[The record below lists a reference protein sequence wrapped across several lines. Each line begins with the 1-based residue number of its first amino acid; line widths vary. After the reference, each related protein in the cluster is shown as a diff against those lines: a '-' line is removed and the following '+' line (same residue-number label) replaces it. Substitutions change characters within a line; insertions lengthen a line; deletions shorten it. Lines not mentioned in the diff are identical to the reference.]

1 MRALVL
7 ALALAGCAARHAA
20 PTLTAPAPETGR
32 VLVVATGAPRV
43 GSAQP
48 IAVAITNG
56 TDEALRVDP
65 RQVYTT
71 SGTGDRIAPLPPAEA
86 ARRAGGRHL
95 PGAVRGGAIGAASGG
110 VLGAIGGAIVGAIQG
125 GIGLAV
131 AAGSA
136 AGATIGAISGVI
148 GGSRRP
154 AVDVAGFEAQALPA
168 MTLEKGFSAAGYVY
182 YPAGTYRTLE
192 VLLAETSGAARR
204 EQVAIGEAP

>member
-7 ALALAGCAARHAA
+7 ALALAGCAARHTA
-20 PTLTAPAPETGR
+20 PTLTAPAPESGK
-32 VLVVATGAPRV
+32 VLVVATGAPPV

-56 TDEALRVDP
+56 TDEALHVDP

-110 VLGAIGGAIVGAIQG
+110 VLGAIGGAIAGAIQG
-125 GIGLAV
+125 GI
-131 AAGSA
+131 
-136 AGATIGAISGVI
+136 
-148 GGSRRP
+148 
-154 AVDVAGFEAQALPA
+154 
-168 MTLEKGFSAAGYVY
+168 
-182 YPAGTYRTLE
+182 
-192 VLLAETSGAARR
+192 
-204 EQVAIGEAP
+204 

>member
-20 PTLTAPAPETGR
+20 PTLTAPAPETGK
-32 VLVVATGAPRV
+32 VLVVAQNAPTI

-56 TDEALRVDP
+56 TEEVLHGDP

-86 ARRAGGRHL
+86 ARRAGGQHL
-95 PGAVRGGAIGAASGG
+95 PGAIRGGVMGAAGGG
-110 VLGAIGGAIVGAIQG
+110 VLGAIGGAIAGAIQG

-131 AAGSA
+131 AAGTA
-136 AGATIGAISGVI
+136 AGAGV
-148 GGSRRP
+148 GGVGGVGGGGGR
-154 AVDVAGFEAQALPA
+154 A
-168 MTLEKGFSAAGYVY
+168 AAG
-182 YPAGTYRTLE
+182 
-192 VLLAETSGAARR
+192 
-204 EQVAIGEAP
+204 GEG